1 VEQAERDGFLMQAST
16 KSDKLALVVPT
27 LNEAGNIELLV
38 QRVQA
43 ALSSLPVAYEVIVVD
58 DGSTDGTCEIVRRV
72 SEADPRVRLLVRK
85 NQKGLAGAVLHGWQ
99 HSDGNLL
106 GVIDADLQHP
116 PEVLP
121 ALIAAVLDGND
132 IAIGSRYVNAK
143 HVQGWNPIRQAISRL
158 STLVTLPFQRKKGVH
173 VTDPMAGFFVVR
185 REAIDGIDLQPQG
198 FKLLLDILVRGR
210 IHKTAEVPI
219 QFGLRHAG
227 KSKADV
233 TVAFHYFSLLGKLS
247 RDLIFRPGQ
256 Q

>member
-1 VEQAERDGFLMQAST
+1 MTSPNVALNF
-16 KSDKLALVVPT
+16 ALVVPT

-43 ALSSLPVAYEVIVVD
+43 ALSGIAIDYEIIVVD
-58 DGSTDGTCEIVRRV
+58 DGSTDGTCELVRRL
-72 SEADPRVRLLVRK
+72 SETDSRIRLLERK
-85 NQKGLAGAVLHGWQ
+85 NEKGLAGAVLHGWR
-99 HSDGNLL
+99 HSNADLL

-121 ALIAAVLDGND
+121 ALITSVLDGND
-132 IAIGSRYVNAK
+132 IAIGSRYVNTT
-143 HVQGWNPIRQAISRL
+143 HVSGWNPIRQAISRV
-158 STLVTLPFQRKKGVH
+158 STLVTLPFQRKKGVR

-185 REAIDGIDLQPQG
+185 REAIEGIDLQPQG
-198 FKLLLDILVRGR
+198 FKILLEILVRGR
-210 IHKTAEVPI
+210 IRTAAEVPI

-233 TVAFHYFSLLGKLS
+233 KVAFHYFSLLGKLS
-247 RDLIFRPGQ
+247 RDLLFRPGQ

>member
-1 VEQAERDGFLMQAST
+1 MKSSAM
-16 KSDKLALVVPT
+16 SDKLAVVVPT
-27 LNEAGNIELLV
+27 LNEAGNIQLLV
-38 QRVQA
+38 ERVQT
-43 ALSSLPVAYEVIVVD
+43 ALSSLPLEYEIIVVD
-58 DGSTDGTCEIVRRV
+58 DGSTDGTDEIVRSL

-85 NQKGLAGAVLHGWQ
+85 NQKGLAGAVLHGWR
-99 HSDGNLL
+99 HSNANLL

-121 ALIAAVLDGND
+121 ALVTAVLDGND
-132 IAIGSRYVNAK
+132 IAIGSRYINSK
-143 HVQGWNPIRQAISRL
+143 HVDGWNPFRLAVSRI

-185 REAIDGIDLQPQG
+185 RDAIDGIDLQPQG
-198 FKLLLDILVRGR
+198 FKILLEILVRGR
-210 IHKTAEVPI
+210 IRRAAEVPI

-233 TVAFHYFSLLGKLS
+233 KVAFHYFSLLGRLS